1 MRRVGGLV
9 VCALIIACWGGQA
22 LADAKTGLAVFAGN
36 STSTITPVVGL
47 GVPTETSGGAF
58 GADFQFAFGP
68 KISINLLYST
78 STEEGEISSFKI
90 ERETTTTGL
99 EFRRWVDTF
108 FFSGMLASFSTE
120 TTVKALGSTTG
131 GTPTPDSGFG
141 VGFKLGWELDNGLTF
156 FAALNRARFEELAG
170 FEALRLFLG
179 YRFK

>member
-9 VCALIIACWGGQA
+9 VCALMVACWGGQA

-36 STSTITPVVGL
+36 STSTITPVAGL
-47 GVPTETSGGAF
+47 GVPIETSGSAF
-58 GADFQFAFGP
+58 GVDFQFAFGP
-68 KISINLLYST
+68 LISINLLYST
-78 STEEGEISSFKI
+78 STEEGEIPSFKI

-108 FFSGMLASFSTE
+108 FISGMLASLSTE
-120 TTVKALGSTTG
+120 TTVTALSTTTS

-141 VGFKLGWELDNGLTF
+141 VGFKLGWELDNGVTF
-156 FAALNRARFEELAG
+156 FAELDRARFEELAG
-170 FEALRLFLG
+170 FEAFRLFLG